1 MEVMKFH
8 CQGIPDED
16 ARERILVVL
25 ANNMRL
31 EGTVD
36 FKAIARRTPGFVG
49 ADLAAVTTEAATIA
63 VKRILST
70 KETRYVDSI

>member
-1 MEVMKFH
+1 
-8 CQGIPDED
+8 
-16 ARERILVVL
+16 
-25 ANNMRL
+25 MRL

-70 KETRYVDSI
+70 KETRYADSI